1 MRVKSYEMSIQDF
14 IQKVEHE
21 FDQITPGT
29 LTPESKIKDHFEWDS
44 INALVFI
51 ALVNVEYDVEINAE
65 DLQQSETVADLYS
78 VVETRKQGAA

>member
-1 MRVKSYEMSIQDF
+1 MNIQDF

-21 FDQITPGT
+21 FDQIAPGT
-29 LTPESKIKDHFEWDS
+29 LKPASIIRDHFEWDS

-65 DLQQSETVADLYS
+65 DLQQSVTVSDLFQLI
-78 VVETRKQGAA
+78 EGRKQSAG